1 MTSTL
6 GRMKIVIDL
15 WMGDNPLCAIRLG
28 SITAANMALVTYDH
42 FDPMADEVHTAKET
56 GAILVAE
63 AETVSRFNRDV
74 GLAYEKVIFGIRMNV
89 GASATIDGI
98 TITMTRAFH
107 SSGTGLA
114 AGYMVEL
121 EDGTVIYHAGD
132 TGIFE
137 RVGCLGNCMASIW
150 PYSP

>member
-1 MTSTL
+1 
-6 GRMKIVIDL
+6 
-15 WMGDNPLCAIRLG
+15 
-28 SITAANMALVTYDH
+28 
-42 FDPMADEVHTAKET
+42 DEVHTAKEPA
-56 GAILVAE
+56 AILVAE